1 MCLGT
6 WCLPGCVGKAVILL
20 HKRGWFLA
28 LLKQADEAGEEDL
41 AEGFMEMAHEEY
53 THAQFIYNEM
63 VEEHHPIGDAHKKM
77 WEELDAMMG
86 NLF

>member
-1 MCLGT
+1 MRDMFFKKMESAF
-6 WCLPGCVGKAVILL
+6 PEEMQDARKYFEMA
-20 HKRGWFLA
+20 
-28 LLKQADEAGEEDL
+28 KQADEAGEEGL
-41 AEGFMEMAHEEY
+41 AEGFMEMAHDEY